1 MSRRNIVYISG
12 AITQNPN
19 YILDFTRA
27 ESKLK
32 EAIKYGEY
40 DFTSICNPALV
51 NANLPKDF
59 THKDYMRVCFAMMD
73 SCDSIYMLT
82 GWESSKG
89 NLADVAPGMSIGGN
103 RFGNY
108 EKKLPS
114 GQGRTYYECDIN
126 YVSGRRGAERIVF
139 SNDGLVFYTNDHY
152 ESFEQLY

>member
-1 MSRRNIVYISG
+1 MNRRNVVYISG

-82 GWESSKG
+82 GWENSKG
-89 NLADVAPGMSIGGN
+89 AKLELIYAKKKGMSI
-103 RFGNY
+103 
-108 EKKLPS
+108 
-114 GQGRTYYECDIN
+114 YYENLSDRDLQDNC
-126 YVSGRRGAERIVF
+126 
-139 SNDGLVFYTNDHY
+139 
-152 ESFEQLY
+152 